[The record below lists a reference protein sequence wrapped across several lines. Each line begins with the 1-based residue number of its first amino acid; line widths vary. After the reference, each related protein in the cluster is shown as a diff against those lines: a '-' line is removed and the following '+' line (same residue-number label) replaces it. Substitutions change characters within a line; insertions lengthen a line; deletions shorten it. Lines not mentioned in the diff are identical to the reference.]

1 MRRYSSLILRV
12 CCCLFVLIGAGSAF
26 AATVAV
32 GTCQPGKVSFDS
44 LDDAVN
50 GVPDGSTIL
59 VCPGIYQEQIVINRS
74 LTMKSVSNGNTS
86 LVAIVPPP
94 GGLVGNQ
101 SSFFEPV
108 SFFGGG
114 TQLAAQVTINNGA
127 TVTLNGITIDAQGP
141 ITTNCFPMVVGVYI
155 QDASATLT
163 NMVVKNQVQTGP
175 GPGPCFFIGADGMGV
190 FAQNDGNA
198 GLTTVNITNSS
209 FSNSG
214 MSYESDGG
222 NNTSTLT
229 NNSFLGTPLSDGN
242 SLSIFQGTATV
253 KNNNFSNFS
262 FPGNQ
267 AATNFNLASYAMLL
281 ECQQGSTIANNTIT
295 NSQGGVVLTSF
306 TNCPTSGVY
315 ISGNTIT
322 DVSEI
327 GIYLGEINASVSGNT
342 INNNQTAIRLPAAS
356 DGNTI
361 FSNRINGVC
370 AAFASSPGALNNSIG
385 TNTISNALNI
395 AIANNTNFC
404 P

>member
-12 CCCLFVLIGAGSAF
+12 CCCLFVLISAGSAF

-59 VCPGIYQEQIVINRS
+59 LCPGIYQEQIVINRS
-74 LTMKSVSNGNTS
+74 LTMKAISNGNTS

-101 SSFFEPV
+101 TSFFEPL

-114 TQLAAQVTINNGA
+114 TPLAAQVTINNGA

-163 NMVVKNQVQTGP
+163 NMVVKNQIQTGP
-175 GPGPCFFIGADGMGV
+175 GPFPCFFLGGDGLGV
-190 FAQNDGNA
+190 FSQNDGNA

-209 FSNSG
+209 FSNSAQ
-214 MSYESDGG
+214 SYESDGG

-229 NNSFLGTPLSDGN
+229 GN
-242 SLSIFQGTATV
+242 SLFSSSLADGNAITIFNGTATV
-253 KNNNFSNFS
+253 KNNTISDWTFH
-262 FPGNQ
+262 GGD
-267 AATNFNLASYAMLL
+267 AATNFNDAAYGILM

-295 NSQGGVVLTSF
+295 NSQGGIVITF
-306 TNCPTSGVY
+306 PTCPTSGVY

-322 DVSEI
+322 DASFI

-342 INNNQTAIRLPAAS
+342 INNSQTAIRLPAAS

-361 FSNRINGVC
+361 FSNRINGTC
-370 AAFASSPGALNNSIG
+370 AAFGSSPAALNNSIG
-385 TNTISNALNI
+385 TNTISSALNI
-395 AIANNTNFC
+395 AITNTTNRC

>member
-1 MRRYSSLILRV
+1 MLQV
-12 CCCLFVLIGAGSAF
+12 CCCVFALISAGSAF

-74 LTMKSVSNGNTS
+74 LTMKAVSNGNTS

-101 SSFFEPV
+101 TSFFEHL

-114 TQLAAQVTINNGA
+114 TPLAPQVTINNGA
-127 TVTLNGITIDAQGP
+127 TVTLNGITIDAHGP
-141 ITTNCFPMVVGVYI
+141 ITTNCFPMIVGVYI

-163 NMVVKNQVQTGP
+163 NMVVKNQIQTGP
-175 GPGPCFFIGADGMGV
+175 GPGPCFFLGGDGVGV

-198 GLTTVNITNSS
+198 GLTTVNINNSS

-214 MSYESDGG
+214 QNYESDGA

-229 NNSFLGTPLSDGN
+229 NNTFLGTPLTDGN
-242 SLSIFQGTATV
+242 SINIFDGPATV
-253 KNNNFSNFS
+253 KNNTMSNFT

-267 AATNFNLASYAMLL
+267 AASDFNLAPWAIYM

-295 NSQGGVVLTSF
+295 NSQGGIVIGFPT
-306 TNCPTSGVY
+306 CPTSGVY
-315 ISGNTIT
+315 ITGNTIT
-322 DVSEI
+322 DGSEI
-327 GIYLGEINASVSGNT
+327 AIYLGEINASVSGNI
-342 INNNQTAIRLPAAS
+342 INNSQTAIRLPAAS

-385 TNTISNALNI
+385 TNTITNALNI
-395 AIANNTNFC
+395 AISNNTNLC